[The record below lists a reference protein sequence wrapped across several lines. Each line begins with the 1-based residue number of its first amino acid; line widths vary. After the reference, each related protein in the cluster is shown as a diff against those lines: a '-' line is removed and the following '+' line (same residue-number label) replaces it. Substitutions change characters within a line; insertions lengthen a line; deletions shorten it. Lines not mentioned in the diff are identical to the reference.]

1 MAQCRIGLLTNY
13 RFGVYLFSRNRLQK
27 ELDLPLADLDGE
39 AFQRYLESIATHPLY
54 LLLDL
59 LGEEFRVEQ
68 LPHVSGRD
76 RSEVYRRKLQQ
87 FFPTASLSQ
96 ARLQLQEKH
105 GRKDDRVLFTAV
117 GGVGILDHL
126 LSDLARQHIPL
137 AAIYSLPLAMES
149 LLKRVGPQAH
159 TLIVHEIKDD
169 VGNIILFRQSYY
181 QAGKLALSRLNRIGS
196 QSAEAHIQDLF
207 NELARTR
214 RYLVSSKLLSP
225 RETLPIYFL
234 LNDMYRKLF
243 SSAVSGLSND
253 FRLVAG
259 SCGEFAR
266 EIGLKG
272 YAPEDGIGRIMAHA
286 VARGQVPGRH
296 YRPPH
301 VFNEYRL
308 MRIHQSL
315 IAASFVAG
323 TLGLTGGL
331 FNLYN
336 VSGISEHR
344 LSLQITEAS
353 NQLLLLG
360 RDPPQLDAPPAQVE
374 AAVRIADQVRR
385 GAAVPDTLFRV
396 ISLSLHGFADLKI
409 DELAWGEQ
417 IQAGSSN
424 SPAAET
430 ATLDPLLNDPAMN
443 GAAIPESGITMR
455 LRGVQSP
462 FNGDLRRAIARI
474 ESYVDRLRNL
484 PEVMEVEVLQLPL
497 DVTPTSSLSGEVGS
511 GRKAESKAQFEI
523 RLKVRMEQD
532 DTAETSA

>member
-1 MAQCRIGLLTNY
+1 MRGIRPG
-13 RFGVYLFSRNRLQK
+13 
-27 ELDLPLADLDGE
+27 
-39 AFQRYLESIATHPLY
+39 
-54 LLLDL
+54 
-59 LGEEFRVEQ
+59 
-68 LPHVSGRD
+68 D
-76 RSEVYRRKLQQ
+76 RSEGVCARGWDWQDHGTCGCPRAGTGPALQ
-87 FFPTASLSQ
+87 TAACIQRISSD
-96 ARLQLQEKH
+96 ADSPEPDRGQLCCRH
-105 GRKDDRVLFTAV
+105 SWAD
-117 GGVGILDHL
+117 GGCSIC
-126 LSDLARQHIPL
+126 
-137 AAIYSLPLAMES
+137 
-149 LLKRVGPQAH
+149 
-159 TLIVHEIKDD
+159 TT
-169 VGNIILFRQSYY
+169 
-181 QAGKLALSRLNRIGS
+181 
-196 QSAEAHIQDLF
+196 SAE
-207 NELARTR
+207 
-214 RYLVSSKLLSP
+214 
-225 RETLPIYFL
+225 
-234 LNDMYRKLF
+234 
-243 SSAVSGLSND
+243 
-253 FRLVAG
+253 FRSTV
-259 SCGEFAR
+259 
-266 EIGLKG
+266 
-272 YAPEDGIGRIMAHA
+272 
-286 VARGQVPGRH
+286 
-296 YRPPH
+296 
-301 VFNEYRL
+301 
-308 MRIHQSL
+308 
-315 IAASFVAG
+315 
-323 TLGLTGGL
+323 
-331 FNLYN
+331 
-336 VSGISEHR
+336 
-344 LSLQITEAS
+344 SLQITEAS